1 MRSSKSCTEL
11 VQPFLVLPVEYLLE
25 FYGIL
30 AFLRKETASLQ
41 YVAVVRYTPCLPMF
55 LRFLHGRVK
64 WAWVKPPRPLVN
76 TKMSGKT
83 GSIPKCQFF
92 QNVSGPVVATK
103 WGMSSQ
109 NCAFKLW
116 WRDWISFMLEDG
128 KPITDPS
135 ISKKGKQMST
145 AHTNRPELL
154 K

>member
-64 WAWVKPPRPLVN
+64 WAWVKPPRPLLVVQSWPPN
-76 TKMSGKT
+76 EACPVRIVLSNSGGGTGFLSCWKMESRSPIRLSQRRG
-83 GSIPKCQFF
+83 
-92 QNVSGPVVATK
+92 NK
-103 WGMSSQ
+103 WAQLTQIDLNFS
-109 NCAFKLW
+109 NKAFHL
-116 WRDWISFMLEDG
+116 
-128 KPITDPS
+128 
-135 ISKKGKQMST
+135 
-145 AHTNRPELL
+145 
-154 K
+154 